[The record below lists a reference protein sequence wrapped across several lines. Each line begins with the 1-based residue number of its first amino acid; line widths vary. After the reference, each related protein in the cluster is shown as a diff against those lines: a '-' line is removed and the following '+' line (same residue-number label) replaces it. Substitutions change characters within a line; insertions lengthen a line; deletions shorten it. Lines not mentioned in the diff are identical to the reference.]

1 MMTASMGTNM
11 TKNLNIYVDVD
22 DTLVRDVGSKR
33 LPMPAVIQHVRNLK
47 SDGLTL
53 FCWSAGGADYARQ
66 TAVALGIADCF
77 ERFLPKPNVLLD
89 DQRMDQ
95 WPRSIHIYPAQC
107 ESLNAAD
114 YCARL
119 EATP

>member
-1 MMTASMGTNM
+1 M

-22 DTLVRDVGSKR
+22 DTLVRSVGSKR

-47 SDGLTL
+47 ADGMTL

-66 TAVALGIADCF
+66 TAAELGIAECF
-77 ERFLPKPNVLLD
+77 ERFLPKPNVILD

-95 WPRSIHIYPAQC
+95 WPRSLHVYPAQC
-107 ESLNAAD
+107 ESLEAED
-114 YCARL
+114 YCTRL
-119 EATP
+119 EETP